1 VRKLQNNRS
10 SLNRIQA
17 KAEAELSDE
26 QAGFRPG
33 RGTRDH
39 ITNIRIIMEKA
50 RSHRQPLYMC
60 FVDFQKAFDCI
71 GHEKLWWTLLDMG
84 FPPHLVQLLSSLYR
98 NQKAA
103 VRLNGE
109 ISEWFRIYN
118 GVRQGCVISPILFN
132 IQLEIIMR
140 QALEH
145 YNGRFRIGGRRLS
158 NLRYAD
164 DIVLLASSPEEL
176 QELVNRVCTAGVE
189 YNLRINVKK
198 TQVMTTDG
206 SVISITADG
215 ASLTQVSEFTY
226 L

>member
-1 VRKLQNNRS
+1 V
-10 SLNRIQA
+10 
-17 KAEAELSDE
+17 
-26 QAGFRPG
+26 
-33 RGTRDH
+33 
-39 ITNIRIIMEKA
+39 
-50 RSHRQPLYMC
+50 C

-109 ISEWFRIYN
+109 ISEWFRIYK
-118 GVRQGCVISPILFN
+118 GVRQGCVISPILFD
-132 IQLEIIMR
+132 IQLEIILR

-145 YNGRFRIGGRRLS
+145 YNGGFRIGGRRLS

-164 DIVLLASSPEEL
+164 DTVLLASSPEEL

-215 ASLTQVSEFTY
+215 APLTQVSEFTY
-226 L
+226 LGATITSESSCVQVYRPDYRKHWASCQVYRRYGRAELLLCRQSYGC